1 MNILENQ
8 EEFLMIKKNMYRD
21 DLDYYRII
29 DIENLFDEASEE
41 DYYRPILVKSSFNP
55 YHPSVSLN

>member
-1 MNILENQ
+1 
-8 EEFLMIKKNMYRD
+8 MYCD

-41 DYYRPILVKSSFNP
+41 DYYRLILVKSSFNP
-55 YHPSVSLN
+55 YYSSVSLN

>member
-41 DYYRPILVKSSFNP
+41 DYHKPILVKNSFNP
-55 YHPSVSLN
+55 YYPSVSLN